1 MFIRSRFHHTIHV
14 FKTKLL
20 MRPNNLKHLLLK
32 SILFL
37 FVLGVNAVSYLPSDP
52 NIQYHG
58 RWNSADPSEYRT
70 EWSSTY
76 FKVRFTGSSIEVKI
90 TSSSVLYYE
99 YQLDGGPWVKT
110 TSPGVI
116 AASGSGE
123 HSLKFVRLNAG
134 NHGYTLFQGLEVTGG
149 VLLDPGQRRCLQM
162 EFVGNSI
169 TTGWGND
176 GGQGG
181 GADVQNGRLAWGPVL
196 AEKFNAEWRVE
207 AHSGQGMH
215 NNLYEYGQQ
224 DAPGKYTMAD
234 EWEMMYEMKHGGD
247 EYTTVWPFTDGYQPD
262 VFFCSLGT
270 NDFAQNS
277 AYPTCTEFNGRYNE
291 YLDLVRGYYPD
302 ATIILFGTNLPT
314 WGAASVASY
323 DSCNRC
329 LAELVDYRNNVRND
343 ANIYFANPKPGNLD
357 ANLWVDYNLYLPDN
371 THPNG
376 EGHQIIATKM
386 KAFMDAIPAI
396 KDKLDQTTS
405 GCITS
410 IKEMGNI
417 NQLKVYP
424 NPMTDDGVLEMELT
438 NPSDVN
444 FEIYSIEGRL
454 IDSAAH
460 NMLARGKHSFQLNML
475 FKKTNLTGGSYLIKV
490 ISGRSTSTIISI
502 LK

>member
-1 MFIRSRFHHTIHV
+1 MSFIGLEAAT
-14 FKTKLL
+14 
-20 MRPNNLKHLLLK
+20 
-32 SILFL
+32 
-37 FVLGVNAVSYLPSDP
+37 YLPSDP
-52 NIQYHG
+52 MIQYHG
-58 RWNSADPSEYRT
+58 RWNSADPTEYRT

-76 FKVRFTGSSIEVKI
+76 FKVQFTGTAIDVKI

-110 TSPGVI
+110 TSPGMI
-116 AASGSGE
+116 STPGGGE

-134 NHGYTLFQGLEVTGG
+134 NHGYTLFNGLEVSGG
-149 VLLDPGQRRCLQM
+149 TLVEPDQRRCLQM

-196 AEKFNAEWRVE
+196 AEKYNAEWRVE

-224 DAPGKYTMAD
+224 DNPGKYTMAD
-234 EWEMMYEMKHGGD
+234 EWEMMYEMKHNGD
-247 EYTTVWPFTDGYQPD
+247 EYTTPWPFNDGYEPD

-277 AYPTCTEFNGRYNE
+277 AYPTCSEFNGRYNE
-291 YLDLVRGYYPD
+291 FLDLVRGYYPN

-314 WGAASVASY
+314 WGSPTVASY

-329 LAELVDYRNNVRND
+329 LGELVDYRNTVRND
-343 ANIYFANPKPGNLD
+343 PNIYFANPKPGDLD
-357 ANLWVDYNLYLPDN
+357 ANLWVDYTLYLPDN

-386 KAFMDAIPAI
+386 KAFMDGIPAI
-396 KDKLDQTTS
+396 KNKLDAAEVA
-405 GCITS
+405 CITS
-410 IKEMGNI
+410 VSELNEGVDF
-417 NQLKVYP
+417 KVYP
-424 NPMTDDGVLEMELT
+424 NPIQS
-438 NPSDVN
+438 NSKI
-444 FEIYSIEGRL
+444 EINLLNDQEIQIQLYSIEGKL
-454 IDSAAH
+454 LDKSS
-460 NMLARGKHSFQLNML
+460 LLNMKSGKNV
-475 FKKTNLTGGSYLIKV
+475 FDFVQVFEGIQDIHGNYLIQIKSGNSTVSKV
-490 ISGRSTSTIISI
+490 ISIH
-502 LK
+502 